1 MSRSNCCCLI
11 CIQIS
16 QEAGK
21 VVWYSHLFKSFP
33 KFLVIHTVKGF
44 GVINKAEGNISLE
57 FSWFYYDPMDVGNLI
72 SGSSAFSN
80 PAGTFGISQF
90 TRCWSLA
97 WGILSITLL
106 ACGGFP
112 GGLQGK
118 ASACNEGDPAL
129 IQDLGSIPGSGRSL
143 GEGNGNPLQYS
154 CLKNPM
160 NRGDE
165 CSCAVLWTF
174 FGITFLWDW
183 NENWPFAFLWPL
195 LSFFANLLA
204 YWMQHF
210 HSIIFYDFK

>member
-1 MSRSNCCCLI
+1 M
-11 CIQIS
+11 
-16 QEAGK
+16 
-21 VVWYSHLFKSFP
+21 VWYSYLFKSFP

-118 ASACNEGDPAL
+118 ASASNEGDPAL
-129 IQDLGSIPGSGRSL
+129 IQDPVSMPGLGRSP

-160 NRGDE
+160 DQGDE
-165 CSCAVLWTF
+165 CNCAVLWTF
-174 FGITFLWDW
+174 FGIVFLWDW
-183 NENWPFAFLWPL
+183 NENCPMATAEFFCKFAGI
-195 LSFFANLLA
+195 LSAALSQHYLLA
-204 YWMQHF
+204 FEIAQLEF
-210 HSIIFYDFK
+210 HHSH